1 MFIKYTTEEN
11 KGYNNYY
18 TELTTANGKPYKV
31 EIVFKKDTPLPPT
44 IEGKNGTKCF
54 DVKSTDVK
62 MFKAIVPMLSEK
74 QVLIGKYEFTKI
86 LIAHTPD
93 NNSNT
98 ASDDD
103 LPF

>member
-11 KGYNNYY
+11 KGYKNYF

-31 EIVFKKDTPLPPT
+31 EIVFKKGTPLPPT
-44 IEGKNGTKCF
+44 IEGKNGTKYF

-62 MFKAIVPMLSEK
+62 MFKNIVPMLSDK
-74 QVLIGKYEFTKI
+74 QLLIGKYEFTKI
-86 LIAHTPD
+86 LIAHNPD
-93 NNSNT
+93 NSDNT
-98 ASDDD
+98 DDED